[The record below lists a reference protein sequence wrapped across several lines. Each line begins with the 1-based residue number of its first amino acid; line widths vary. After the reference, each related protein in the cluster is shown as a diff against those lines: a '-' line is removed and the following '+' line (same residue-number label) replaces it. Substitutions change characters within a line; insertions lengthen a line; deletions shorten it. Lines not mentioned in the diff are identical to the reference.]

1 MEMEK
6 FLEAVK
12 SLDKKKEGKTEE
24 LEKMK
29 KLFERFHVIN
39 RKYLDAGTYEE
50 SLKSIVSMAETIART
65 EEYLDQEVA
74 HLRNKR
80 LKLAFDNLALAEMQK
95 AQARNS
101 LLIKEYMQGAE

>member
-6 FLEAVK
+6 FLEAAK
-12 SLDKKKEGKTEE
+12 SQGKKKGKAVE

-39 RKYLDAGTYEE
+39 RKYLDADTYEE
-50 SLKSIVSMAETIART
+50 SQKSIASMADTIART
-65 EEYLDQEVA
+65 VEYLDQEVA

-80 LKLAFDNLALAEMQK
+80 LKLSFDNLALAEMQK